1 MNAKARKTR
10 DALPR
15 AIWHNRAHICGDPV
29 PMRRLVFE
37 FLAATALTLA
47 AILALAPGVRASDIM
62 VMGAFARASA
72 VSTAKAGTAYL
83 TLMNHGA
90 EADRLL
96 SISTDASAKAQLH
109 RTTNEN
115 GIAKMQPVESLDLPA
130 STTVELKPGGLHV
143 MMTGLKAPLV
153 EGGSFA
159 LRLTFEKAGEVYIIV
174 PVGTV
179 AAGHDHTE
187 GSSGG

>member
-1 MNAKARKTR
+1 MRKPILEILT
-10 DALPR
+10 
-15 AIWHNRAHICGDPV
+15 
-29 PMRRLVFE
+29 
-37 FLAATALTLA
+37 ATALTLA

-72 VSTAKAGTAYL
+72 VPTAKAATAYL

-90 EADRLL
+90 APDRLL
-96 SISTDASAKAQLH
+96 SIATDAAENARLH
-109 RTTNEN
+109 RTTEEN
-115 GIAKMQPVESLDLPA
+115 GIAKMRPVEFLDLPA
-130 STTVELKPGGLHV
+130 GSSVELKPGGLHV

-153 EGGSFA
+153 EGASIT
-159 LRLTFEKAGEVYIIV
+159 LRLTFEKAGEIEIQV

-179 AAGHDHTE
+179 AAGHDHLE